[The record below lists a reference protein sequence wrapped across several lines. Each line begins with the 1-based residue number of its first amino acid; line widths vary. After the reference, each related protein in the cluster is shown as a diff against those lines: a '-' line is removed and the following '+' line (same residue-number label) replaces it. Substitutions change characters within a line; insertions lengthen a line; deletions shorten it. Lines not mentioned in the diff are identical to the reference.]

1 LRAAASGTGSP
12 LLVELKS
19 GDTYNG
25 RLVSCDAW
33 MNLNLRD
40 VICTSRDGDRFWKL
54 PTCYIRGSAVKYL
67 RLPPDVLND
76 ATALSAAEAEANR
89 SHSSSGTTTY
99 HRGGGGR
106 AGRGGGGR
114 QPGGRGNFPGR
125 GRDGRGNRG
134 QENGRGNRGQDSGR
148 GGNRSRGR
156 GSSTVGRS

>member
-1 LRAAASGTGSP
+1 LSLLRAAASGTGSP

-76 ATALSAAEAEANR
+76 ATALAAAEAEAQRNT
-89 SHSSSGTTTY
+89 HTPSSGTTTTY
-99 HRGGGGR
+99 PRGGGR
-106 AGRGGGGR
+106 AGRGGSGR
-114 QPGGRGNFPGR
+114 YSGGRGSGR
-125 GRDGRGNRG
+125 GRDGRGNRA
-134 QENGRGNRGQDSGR
+134 QQSGR

-156 GSSTVGRS
+156 GSHS